1 MSMPKKFII
10 YPVTTA
16 KIPSPNA
23 AHIMKS
29 EFSEGVKSNP
39 YYFGIDSRR
48 GNSTEQSMPST
59 AELKITPTSG
69 SISLMITN
77 DRDEQIIDPKIK

>member
-1 MSMPKKFII
+1 MSIPKKFII

-16 KIPSPNA
+16 KMPSPKA

-39 YYFGIDSRR
+39 YYLGMDRRR
-48 GNSTEQSMPST
+48 GNKTEQSMPST
-59 AELKITPTSG
+59 AELKMTPTSA
-69 SISLMITN
+69 SNSLIITS
-77 DRDEQIIDPKIK
+77 DRYEQIIDARIK